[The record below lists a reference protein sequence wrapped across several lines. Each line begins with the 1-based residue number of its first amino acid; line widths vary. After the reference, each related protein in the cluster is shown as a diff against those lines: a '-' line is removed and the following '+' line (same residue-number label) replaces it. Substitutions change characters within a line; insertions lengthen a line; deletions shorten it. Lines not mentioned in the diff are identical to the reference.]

1 MYREIESECK
11 LSVGNGIVAERN
23 STGKDSGR
31 KGSGVPSGQED
42 FPVAV
47 IAHQEQEPACPWER
61 DSRWEM

>member
-47 IAHQEQEPACPWER
+47 IVHQEREPACPWER